1 LQKGARERALFAFLS
16 PAAFVLPKGAD
27 ASREMAMGRQIWA
40 VAAVLLGSISPA
52 SAQTD
57 AQKAALATID
67 PLFEKFMRDE
77 HVPGQVYGVVAD
89 GKLVY
94 VRSQGVQDI
103 KTKAPV
109 TADTVFRI
117 ASMSKNFTALAAL
130 KLRDQGKLSFDAP
143 AERYIPELAHLKYP
157 TSDSPKITVR
167 DLLSHSAGL
176 ITDNPWGDRQLAM
189 SESDF
194 SKLVAKD
201 LRLGQD
207 PGMTYEYSNTGYA
220 LAGRL
225 VTNVS
230 GQNYADYITANFLK
244 PLGMTS
250 TSYDVSKVPAAR
262 RAIGYRWQDD
272 SWVEEP
278 VLGPGPYG
286 AMGGLMTS
294 ANDYAK
300 YLAWE
305 LAAWPPRDAPE
316 DGILKRAS
324 VREIQ
329 RPLTYAVALPDP
341 GGCARTVSYGLGTIP
356 GSDCVLGFHFSH
368 SGGLPGY
375 GSFVLLLRDRGV
387 AIFAFANRRYAA
399 QSDVIREAANRL
411 VKSGAFPLRP
421 VQPNPDLQAVTT
433 RVAKIYAAGDVMAEP
448 GLLAMNVLLDQDA
461 QHRNAQ
467 IAKLKASL
475 GSCGAAEPIKT
486 GNPVAATLT
495 YPCEHGTL
503 RVRVLLAPTLPAS
516 LQTLDFIP

>member
-1 LQKGARERALFAFLS
+1 
-16 PAAFVLPKGAD
+16 
-27 ASREMAMGRQIWA
+27 MGRQVWVA
-40 VAAVLLGSISPA
+40 AAVLLGLVVPA

-57 AQKAALATID
+57 AQKTAFAAID

-94 VRSQGVQDI
+94 VRAAGVQDTRT
-103 KTKAPV
+103 KTPV

-143 AERYIPELAHLKYP
+143 AESYIPELKALKYP

-176 ITDNPWGDRQLAM
+176 VTDNPWGDRQLAM

-194 SKLVAKD
+194 SRLVAHD
-201 LRLGQD
+201 LRLAQ
-207 PGMTYEYSNTGYA
+207 PAGMEYSYSNTGYA

-250 TSYDVSKVPAAR
+250 TSYDFSKVPAAR

-272 SWVEEP
+272 SWIEEP
-278 VLGPGPYG
+278 ILGPGPYG
-286 AMGGLMTS
+286 AMGGLMTT

-305 LAAWPPRDAPE
+305 LAAWPPRDGPE

-329 RPLTYAVALPDP
+329 RPLTYAVALPSGDP
-341 GGCARTVSYGLGTIP
+341 AGCARTVSYGLGTIP
-356 GSDCVLGFHFSH
+356 GYDCVLGFHFSH

-387 AIFAFANRRYAA
+387 AIFGFANRRYAA
-399 QSDVIREAANRL
+399 QSDVIREAAVRL
-411 VKSGAFPLRP
+411 VKSGAFPPRP
-421 VQPNPDLQAVTT
+421 VQPNPDLQAAAA
-433 RVAKIYAAGDVMAEP
+433 RVAKIYAAGDVLAEP

-461 QHRNAQ
+461 EHRNSQ
-467 IAKLKASL
+467 IAKLKTTL

-486 GNPVAATLT
+486 GSPVAATIT

-503 RVRVLLAPTLPAS
+503 RARVLLAPTLPAS
-516 LQTLDFIP
+516 LQTLDFLAP